1 MENLTPV
8 QRVAVIA
15 IGLALTLLVVMLVL
29 PWAWKQ
35 ISEWLPATEEDG
47 LGSVPAFLPVE
58 PVTRGAPD
66 SVAMRPPVTPALPG
80 LLPGG
85 S

>member
-1 MENLTPV
+1 LETLTPV

-15 IGLALTLLVVMLVL
+15 IGLALTLLVAMFLL

-35 ISEWLPATEEDG
+35 ISEWLPATETRSVG
-47 LGSVPAFLPVE
+47 LAPVLLTIESVPWAAVAPVGVR
-58 PVTRGAPD
+58 PAVTL
-66 SVAMRPPVTPALPG
+66 AL
-80 LLPGG
+80 LAVLPGG

>member
-1 MENLTPV
+1 METLTPV

-15 IGLALTLLVVMLVL
+15 IGLALTLLVAMFLL

-35 ISEWLPATEEDG
+35 ISEWLPATETRSVG
-47 LGSVPAFLPVE
+47 LAPALLTIESVPLAAMAPV
-58 PVTRGAPD
+58 D
-66 SVAMRPPVTPALPG
+66 MRPAVTSALPAA
-80 LLPGG
+80 LPGG